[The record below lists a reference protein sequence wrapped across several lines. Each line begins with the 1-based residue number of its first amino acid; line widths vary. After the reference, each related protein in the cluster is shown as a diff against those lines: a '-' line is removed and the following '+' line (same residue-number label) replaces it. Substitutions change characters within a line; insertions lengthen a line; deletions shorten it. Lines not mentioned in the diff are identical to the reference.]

1 MALWRVYGG
10 IPSRNEINNEV
21 RNKENNMK
29 VLVDEMYD
37 GMDAKLKE
45 FGYDAFSVK
54 KLILEGKKLAS
65 DYSVIKYAEENGM
78 IVVTE
83 DAEMG
88 KACKENN
95 IPCVLLD
102 TETLF
107 RIILEELGGIK
118 SR

>member
-1 MALWRVYGG
+1 
-10 IPSRNEINNEV
+10 
-21 RNKENNMK
+21 MK

-37 GMDAKLKE
+37 GMDMRLKE

-54 KLILEGKKLAS
+54 KLIMEGKKLSS

-78 IVVTE
+78 IVITE
-83 DAEMG
+83 DVEIG

-102 TETLF
+102 TESLF
-107 RIILEELGGIK
+107 KIILEELGNFK
-118 SR
+118 NR